1 MRAAGLLVTVLF
13 AGAVAACGAE
23 VASPPRGA
31 PPTAVTDPSPAPPSP
46 APLSP
51 APPSKAPSA
60 SVSAG
65 ILFDEGLLA
74 ALPREVDGIT
84 LEAVPEA
91 ARQIAADPNLR
102 RDAVGVAVGMFAGLT
117 ATSEDFAVASV
128 VELGEGVFDEDFF
141 ASWRDSYDESAC
153 EPAGGVS
160 RRAETL
166 IAGRAVF
173 VATCAQGA
181 RTYHVH
187 LVGPDR
193 IVSIT
198 SIGERNLGEQI
209 VSDLDQ

>member
-1 MRAAGLLVTVLF
+1 LRAAGALVTVL
-13 AGAVAACGAE
+13 AVLAVVACGGEGANPSRE
-23 VASPPRGA
+23 TAAAASAPTGPSGA
-31 PPTAVTDPSPAPPSP
+31 PPSE
-46 APLSP
+46 
-51 APPSKAPSA
+51 APSA
-60 SVSAG
+60 SAPSG
-65 ILFDEGLLA
+65 ILVDEGLLA

-84 LEAVPEA
+84 LNAVPDA

-102 RDAVGVAVGMFAGLT
+102 RDAVGVAVGMLAGLT
-117 ATSEDFAVASV
+117 ETSEDFAVASV
-128 VELGEGVFDEDFF
+128 VELGAGVFDDDFF

-166 IAGRAVF
+166 VDGRAVF
-173 VATCAQGA
+173 VATCVQGA

-187 LVGPDR
+187 LAGPDR

-209 VSDLDQ
+209 VTDLEE